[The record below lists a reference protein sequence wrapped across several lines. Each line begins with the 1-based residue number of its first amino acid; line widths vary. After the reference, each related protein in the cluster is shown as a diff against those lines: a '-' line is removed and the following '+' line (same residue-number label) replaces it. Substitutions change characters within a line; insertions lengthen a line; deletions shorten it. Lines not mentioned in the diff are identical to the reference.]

1 MVRGSKLVLHGD
13 HSPYCLW
20 KRSICSEKGK
30 AVGQKEQ
37 LPGLKKAGQELMTG
51 YMVQCGSGTV
61 LYVNCD
67 VII

>member
-1 MVRGSKLVLHGD
+1 M
-13 HSPYCLW
+13 
-20 KRSICSEKGK
+20 
-30 AVGQKEQ
+30 GQKEQ
-37 LPGLKKAGQELMTG
+37 LPGLKKAGQELMTE